1 MVMRKLLMQKH
12 LGCEEGATTGI
23 VLTDPRTHL
32 GKEKGATTGTV
43 LMQGLA
49 LEMRKVLPQI

>member
-1 MVMRKLLMQKH
+1 MQKH

-43 LMQGLA
+43 LMQGLT